1 MVKTGFLKKYVDAT
15 MYLVFRFHI
24 CNTFLISDNQADVP
38 RLIFKIAEFNKNLY
52 FQVFEGI

>member
-1 MVKTGFLKKYVDAT
+1 MVKTGFLKKYVDST

-38 RLIFKIAEFNKNLY
+38 RLILKIAEFNKN
-52 FQVFEGI
+52 

>member
-38 RLIFKIAEFNKNLY
+38 RLILKIAEFNKN
-52 FQVFEGI
+52 